1 MSYGGSKKGIRLF
14 MVKFKEGT
22 YKLNEQSNFDYQ
34 LNRII
39 MWDGGRLEDIQKIAP
54 KITNSETWKEYL
66 IQIGD
71 EAYKEKRIE
80 NAIAYYRMSE
90 FFMYDGDPDKKKYY
104 KLATDMFYD
113 YYREY
118 FDKGIVEKISV
129 SYEGVELPI
138 MHAKAVGKRKD
149 IILLHGGND
158 SYFEELFFPMLYL
171 SENGYEVY
179 LFEGPGQGGVVRLQN
194 KHFTYKWEKPVKAI
208 LDYLQ
213 LDDVTIIGASL
224 GGMLAPRAAAFDKR
238 IKRVIA
244 WSIFPNFLEVLIG
257 TQPKHLQ
264 NIVKFLLKIKCSPI
278 INFVLNKKA
287 KKDEL
292 IKWGLKHGMYAYE
305 AKSPYEYLVKMNNY
319 QVINIG
325 DKIDQD
331 MLIIGA
337 SKDHFIN
344 YKTIGEEINSLENV
358 RSLTVRIFTEKENA
372 AAHCNVG
379 NCKLVFDTMMNWIEK
394 IKNI

>member
-1 MSYGGSKKGIRLF
+1 